1 MGTKVNRL
9 KCRTNRVSLLV
20 VFNTKTISVSD
31 GLVLPLIK
39 APGTKNAIWKR
50 SYKTLKKNPPKTRQ
64 RRKENPGGV
73 LDASGLKF
81 HTRHQMIH
89 REGHEDW
96 AWLFVDL
103 GQNLK

>member
-20 VFNTKTISVSD
+20 MFNTKTISVSD

-39 APGTKNAIWKR
+39 APGTKNAIWQR
-50 SYKTLKKNPPKTRQ
+50 SYKTLKKKAPKTRQ

-73 LDASGLKF
+73 LDASGLEF
-81 HTRHQMIH
+81 HKRHQTIH
-89 REGHEDW
+89 REGCEDR
-96 AWLFVDL
+96 ARLS
-103 GQNLK
+103 